1 MSMSVVRGPCTGAA
15 KPKISLKIR
24 VAVDGKT
31 VGDWGKLYDES
42 VKLQII
48 IDWSIEKAA
57 DKSERTLTFQ
67 RVEACTSEEA
77 LDRCGTILDAEYL
90 PELAVADLVRMFG
103 RFLKVHTS
111 AGASSSGPTEL
122 PSAFDEIVASQ
133 QRNQG
138 QLVLPTAPT
147 GERFD
152 FRLQRA
158 LISQLKQQG

>member
-90 PELAVADLVRMFG
+90 PESSPSRIWSGCSAAFSRCTPRQALRPVG
-103 RFLKVHTS
+103 RRSCLRRS
-111 AGASSSGPTEL
+111 M
-122 PSAFDEIVASQ
+122 
-133 QRNQG
+133 R
-138 QLVLPTAPT
+138 
-147 GERFD
+147 
-152 FRLQRA
+152 
-158 LISQLKQQG
+158 